1 MTGWRAS
8 DADPG
13 RLRRAAAAL
22 GLLTVPGAAALLGWA
37 ATEPWRAVRAPGPAP
52 VDALVALAAAA
63 GAAGTLTVVSA
74 AGTVAFAA
82 ALVRRTDR
90 AWARYAAA
98 LTPGALRRL
107 GEVVLGLAL
116 LGGPATAGVAL
127 AAPAATA
134 PPAPSSSTQGRLLP
148 SLDRPAPE
156 SPGPGVPAP
165 ASRRPSAPGWTP
177 DRPVVVHRRT
187 PAPVRLLA
195 TAPRAERARRDTV
208 VVHRGDSLWRI
219 VARYL
224 GPTATVVD
232 VAAEWPHWYAANRSV
247 IGPDP
252 GLLQPGQQLTP
263 PPDHR

>member
-1 MTGWRAS
+1 MSGSRAS
-8 DADPG
+8 RRDPE

-22 GLLTVPGAAALLGWA
+22 GLLTVPAAAALLGWA

-74 AGTVAFAA
+74 AGTVVFAA
-82 ALVRRTDR
+82 ALARRTDR

-107 GEVVLGLAL
+107 GEVVLGLTL
-116 LGGPATAGVAL
+116 LGGPATTGVAL

-134 PPAPSSSTQGRLLP
+134 PPVPSSSTPGRLLP
-148 SLDRPAPE
+148 SLDRPAPG
-156 SPGPGVPAP
+156 SPGLPAP
-165 ASRRPSAPGWTP
+165 AARRPSAPGWTP
-177 DRPVVVHRRT
+177 DRPVAVHRRT

-252 GLLQPGQQLTP
+252 GLLLPGQQLTP